1 MHAQSFVGKAHA
13 RQGVIRHFQAE
24 EDAVPVSATMQAA
37 AAPPDIAHALKDL
50 LAAEL
55 QMNAAQIDED
65 TQFVDLGLDSI
76 TGVTWIRR
84 INAAYGTRIE
94 ATKVYS
100 HPTLRQFCAFV
111 VERVA
116 LLSAVGTQFV
126 ANAAKPA
133 TPAAEPASSPIAL
146 SMPTT
151 TVPMKPVATDA
162 AAAEA
167 DLSVALRHMLAQ
179 ELHMP
184 EEEID
189 AHRQFVDLGLDS
201 ITGVTWVR
209 RINAAYGTRIEA
221 TKVYSY
227 PTLAEFARFLAGLLP
242 ARPMQPQPSSA
253 PAEYVD
259 SRPVDARPLAE
270 RVRPAARSART
281 LTSWRDKA
289 ARRITGNDAIA
300 IIGMAGQFPR
310 AGDLD
315 AFWRNIAGGKD
326 CIGTVPPQRWDIER
340 YFSEDISIPGTTNSR
355 WMGVLDDCDA
365 FDPLFFNISPTE
377 AESMDPQQRLM
388 LQNCW
393 HAIENAAI
401 DPRSLSGSRCGVY
414 IGCGATDY
422 HDRSREHRYSTQG
435 FTGASMPI
443 LAARISYFL
452 DLQGPCLSIDT
463 ACSSSLVA
471 IASACDSLAARNC
484 DLALA
489 GGVAVMAGP
498 MMHVKTG
505 QSGMLSVDGRCF
517 AFDHRANG
525 FVPAEGVGAVVLK
538 RLADAERDGDIV
550 HAVIRGWG
558 VNQDGK
564 TNGITAPNP
573 VSQTRLMRAVYDRFG
588 VDPDDIQL
596 VEAHGTGTRLG
607 DPIEVE
613 GLTQAFRH
621 YTRNTGYCALGSVKG
636 NIGHALYAAG
646 IAGVLKLALAMKHRQ
661 LPPAAGFERLNP
673 HIDLGD
679 SPFAIDTALK
689 PWPANA
695 SGRRSAV
702 VSSFGFSGTNAHLV
716 LESAPHGG
724 PDAQRDVAPARPALI
739 VLSARTTEQL
749 QRKAQD
755 LAECIAQAGPA
766 LALRDIAYTLQ
777 TGREAMEERCA
788 FVALS
793 TQQLAEALHAFAAG
807 STARGMHVGSTL
819 ARAGKLAFIGQDAR
833 LQNVLIDAC
842 LREGMLDKLAELWVD
857 GVALP
862 WEALH
867 RDDVAI
873 GHPPRRVELP
883 LYPFAKERYWLQD
896 DLSVSAQPIGD
907 LAEAMHPLLH
917 VNASTLQRQRYRTTL
932 RGGEFFLRD
941 HRVDFSGDGPGPVLP
956 GVAYL
961 EMTAAAIAAAL
972 PERAASERL
981 VLGNIAWWR
990 PVLVNATTTI
1000 EIELG
1005 VDDSGMVLFEISSGA
1020 GDARVLHCQGEA
1032 GFAEV
1037 AAGADADGVWLAT
1050 ARQGENWSADA
1061 IYAAFRQVGM
1071 HYGPAHRGLRGLWRA
1086 DGRVV
1091 ASVVRPAIA
1100 DDSGGYHM
1108 HPALMD
1114 AALQACIGFLPS
1126 LQALPQEPSVPFALR
1141 SLTLHAPCPPEA
1153 VVVLQPGE
1161 GIVAGTPVTSCDVSI
1176 FAPDGTRCIDMR
1188 GFTWRAVGKGRVAAA
1203 AGSQAVA
1210 PSGPAQGLD
1219 EAFYQ
1224 ELLDSISRQEMSA
1237 EDAAELGLLS

>member
-1 MHAQSFVGKAHA
+1 MPEFPAIETELRGNGVLVVRMVDREAKNMFSPALIRGLEEVFAHIEASGDYRAVVLCGYDTYFACGGTRDSLLAIQQGSAKFTDTKIYQLPMNCSVPVVAAMQGHAIGGGWTLGMFADLCVFSDESRYISPYMQYGFTPGAGSTLIFPTTLGSDLARETLFAAVEHSGSELRAKGLPHTCVPRVEVLPHALALADAIAARASADVRALKRYFADPGLAVIEDTYERELGMHAQSFVGKAHA
-13 RQGVIRHFQAE
+13 LQGVMRHFQAE

-422 HDRSREHRYSTQG
+422 HDRSREHRY
-435 FTGASMPI
+435 
-443 LAARISYFL
+443 
-452 DLQGPCLSIDT
+452 
-463 ACSSSLVA
+463 
-471 IASACDSLAARNC
+471 
-484 DLALA
+484 
-489 GGVAVMAGP
+489 
-498 MMHVKTG
+498 
-505 QSGMLSVDGRCF
+505 
-517 AFDHRANG
+517 
-525 FVPAEGVGAVVLK
+525 
-538 RLADAERDGDIV
+538 
-550 HAVIRGWG
+550 
-558 VNQDGK
+558 
-564 TNGITAPNP
+564 
-573 VSQTRLMRAVYDRFG
+573 
-588 VDPDDIQL
+588 
-596 VEAHGTGTRLG
+596 
-607 DPIEVE
+607 
-613 GLTQAFRH
+613 
-621 YTRNTGYCALGSVKG
+621 
-636 NIGHALYAAG
+636 
-646 IAGVLKLALAMKHRQ
+646 
-661 LPPAAGFERLNP
+661 
-673 HIDLGD
+673 
-679 SPFAIDTALK
+679 
-689 PWPANA
+689 
-695 SGRRSAV
+695 
-702 VSSFGFSGTNAHLV
+702 
-716 LESAPHGG
+716 
-724 PDAQRDVAPARPALI
+724 
-739 VLSARTTEQL
+739 
-749 QRKAQD
+749 
-755 LAECIAQAGPA
+755 
-766 LALRDIAYTLQ
+766 
-777 TGREAMEERCA
+777 
-788 FVALS
+788 
-793 TQQLAEALHAFAAG
+793 
-807 STARGMHVGSTL
+807 
-819 ARAGKLAFIGQDAR
+819 
-833 LQNVLIDAC
+833 
-842 LREGMLDKLAELWVD
+842 
-857 GVALP
+857 
-862 WEALH
+862 
-867 RDDVAI
+867 
-873 GHPPRRVELP
+873 
-883 LYPFAKERYWLQD
+883 
-896 DLSVSAQPIGD
+896 
-907 LAEAMHPLLH
+907 
-917 VNASTLQRQRYRTTL
+917 
-932 RGGEFFLRD
+932 
-941 HRVDFSGDGPGPVLP
+941 
-956 GVAYL
+956 
-961 EMTAAAIAAAL
+961 
-972 PERAASERL
+972 
-981 VLGNIAWWR
+981 
-990 PVLVNATTTI
+990 
-1000 EIELG
+1000 
-1005 VDDSGMVLFEISSGA
+1005 
-1020 GDARVLHCQGEA
+1020 
-1032 GFAEV
+1032 
-1037 AAGADADGVWLAT
+1037 
-1050 ARQGENWSADA
+1050 
-1061 IYAAFRQVGM
+1061 
-1071 HYGPAHRGLRGLWRA
+1071 
-1086 DGRVV
+1086 
-1091 ASVVRPAIA
+1091 
-1100 DDSGGYHM
+1100 
-1108 HPALMD
+1108 
-1114 AALQACIGFLPS
+1114 
-1126 LQALPQEPSVPFALR
+1126 
-1141 SLTLHAPCPPEA
+1141 
-1153 VVVLQPGE
+1153 
-1161 GIVAGTPVTSCDVSI
+1161 
-1176 FAPDGTRCIDMR
+1176 
-1188 GFTWRAVGKGRVAAA
+1188 
-1203 AGSQAVA
+1203 
-1210 PSGPAQGLD
+1210 
-1219 EAFYQ
+1219 
-1224 ELLDSISRQEMSA
+1224 
-1237 EDAAELGLLS
+1237 